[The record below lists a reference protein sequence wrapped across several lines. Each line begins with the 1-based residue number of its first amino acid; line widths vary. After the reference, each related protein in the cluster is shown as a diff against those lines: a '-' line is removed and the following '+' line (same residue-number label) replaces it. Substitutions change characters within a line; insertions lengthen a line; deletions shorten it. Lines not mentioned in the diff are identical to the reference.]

1 MNYYNENDPKAAE
14 WLRELIR
21 QGIIP
26 NGIVDTRSI
35 CDVRASDLAGFTQCH
50 FFAGISGWSLA
61 LQLAGWPS
69 DRPVWTGSCPCQP
82 FSAAGKGKGAS
93 DERHLWPVF
102 RDLIR
107 ECRPEHVFGEQVANA
122 VGHGWLD
129 GVSTDLEAEGYA
141 VGAVVLGAHSV
152 GAPHIRQRLYWVANA
167 ESEGPSHGGTRA
179 IQPFAGEF
187 GGESYFDRLA
197 NADDRGSHGS
207 GPRGAGRDESTDGG
221 DVGGMGNASGDNER
235 RSPMSG
241 EHGQGV
247 KAGGSGGDGWSRVV
261 FAADCDDD
269 GNCPVCGI
277 DFADCGCFG
286 PTQDGVE
293 YDERPDGLFA
303 RWMVQPGQPGLEG
316 HAGNGDNGNQS
327 GRINSQPIGSAPEAG
342 GLGAW
347 SDFRIVHCLDGKAR
361 RIQACI
367 EPSFLLLANG
377 FYYRMASVRTEFI
390 SHAINQIRSYA
401 ETSRTDPAKTMFM
414 VQNSIRE
421 EALQW
426 AIGGQGELHSP
437 EVLLPFLRDILSA
450 LNRSADYCGGQKA
463 STQESDVVLRDMR
476 IAVESQCASYRRESI
491 EQYGGEPSNALRVL
505 SWFLARCGQACGY
518 STRRED
524 AVTFPLS
531 GKVAGRV
538 GLLRGYGNAIVPQV
552 AAEFIKAFKVGND

>member
-82 FSAAGKGKGAS
+82 FSASGKGKGAD

-167 ESEGPSHGGTRA
+167 GHDGRPAWGPRSQLQSEAPISEGTGGDC
-179 IQPFAGEF
+179 E
-187 GGESYFDRLA
+187 
-197 NADDRGSHGS
+197 ADGLEHAR
-207 GPRGAGRDESTDGG
+207 RERDESRGITGVVASEG
-221 DVGGMGNASGDNER
+221 SQAQGEVWERERSGNAAGDLGAN
-235 RSPMSG
+235 
-241 EHGQGV
+241 
-247 KAGGSGGDGWSRVV
+247 GWRRVV
-261 FAADCDDD
+261 YASDCDED

-426 AIGGQGELHSP
+426 AIGGQGELHPP
-437 EVLLPFLRDILSA
+437 EVLLPFLRDISSA
-450 LNRSADYCGGQKA
+450 LNGSADYCSGQKA